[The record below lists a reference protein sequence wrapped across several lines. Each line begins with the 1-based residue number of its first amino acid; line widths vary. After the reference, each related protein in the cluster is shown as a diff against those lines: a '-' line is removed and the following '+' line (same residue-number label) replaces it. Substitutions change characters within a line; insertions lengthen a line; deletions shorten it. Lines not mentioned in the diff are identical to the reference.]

1 MSDVKN
7 EVDIFLDIHNFPS
20 PSISYYNI
28 FGKEMRPAWV
38 LLAASCVTLPFSPF
52 TGIPLVLASAAA
64 LVYRRKITAMFKDKK
79 NNLMAFADYSSKY
92 NLIRLNKKIKR
103 RVQIIPNISH
113 EYAHHIQSYFLI
125 ENKFTQSFMEGHAIG
140 IQRNISKI
148 YAEKEDNKN
157 FLVQTLERDLYYV
170 LKTYLWSCQENSK
183 EPNPSICRLF
193 ENSYHKE
200 IFKISP
206 IIIDTY
212 SLGSAYFLFQELVY
226 GPEIYKKVLFDAL
239 KIKPLSSQV

>member
-1 MSDVKN
+1 
-7 EVDIFLDIHNFPS
+7 
-20 PSISYYNI
+20 
-28 FGKEMRPAWV
+28 MRPAWV

-125 ENKFTQSFMEGHAIG
+125 ENKFTQSFREGHAIG

-157 FLVQTLERDLYYV
+157 FLVQALERDIYNV
-170 LKTYLWSCQENSK
+170 LKTYLWSCQENCK
-183 EPNPSICRLF
+183 EPNISICRVF

-206 IIIDTY
+206 IIIDPY
-212 SLGSAYFLFQELVY
+212 SLGNSFMLLQEEVY
-226 GPEIYKKVLFDAL
+226 GHEIYRKMLFDTS
-239 KIKPLSSQV
+239 KIKPLSSLA